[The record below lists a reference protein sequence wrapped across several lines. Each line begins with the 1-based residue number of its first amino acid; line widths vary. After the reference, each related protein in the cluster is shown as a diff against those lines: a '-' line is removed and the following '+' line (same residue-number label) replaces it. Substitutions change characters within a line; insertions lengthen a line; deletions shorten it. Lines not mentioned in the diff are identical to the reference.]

1 MLHVRNQRAPL
12 PEVRAT
18 KAVPPPTVTDG
29 QARVS
34 ARDPFFDNAKY
45 LAIVLVA
52 IGHAW
57 TPLREDSRTAAAL
70 YNFVYTF
77 HMPAFILVAGYFS
90 RNFTGR
96 PDQLKRLVSG
106 VLVPYLIFGVA
117 YVLFKRWGTDDPDH
131 PFALLDPYYLT
142 WFLIALFVWRITA
155 PLWHIVRWPMPIALT
170 IAALASFAPSLGND
184 LNIQRVLQ
192 FLPFFVLGMRL
203 RPEHFELVRRREVR
217 LLALPVFLCALVT
230 AYWSVPRMDAAW
242 FYRSAAA
249 QDLGFEWWVGVV
261 MSLALF
267 GCGLLLTVC
276 FLSWVP
282 ARHRWFTALGA
293 GTIYGY
299 LLHGFVAKASRWWEW
314 YDVAWVHT
322 PAGRIGVTL
331 IGAAVVT
338 LLCTAPVRRV
348 FRFMVEP
355 RMDWAFRAAERGES
369 GGRAGRP
376 SNDTGG
382 DRRPVK
388 AS

>member
-1 MLHVRNQRAPL
+1 M

-18 KAVPPPTVTDG
+18 KAVPPPATTDG
-29 QARVS
+29 QARS
-34 ARDPFFDNAKY
+34 TSRDPFFDNAKY

-57 TPLREDSRTAAAL
+57 TPLREDSRTMAAL
-70 YNFVYTF
+70 YMFVYAF
-77 HMPAFILVAGYFS
+77 HMPAFIMIAGYFS
-90 RNFTGR
+90 RNFTAR
-96 PDQLKRLVSG
+96 PHQLRRLVSG
-106 VLVPYLIFGVA
+106 VLAPYLIFGVA
-117 YVLFKRWGTDDPDH
+117 YVLFVRWGTDSPDY

-155 PLWHIVRWPMPIALT
+155 PLWNVVRWPMPIALT
-170 IAALASFAPSLGND
+170 VAALASFTPSLGND

-217 LLALPVFLCALVT
+217 LAALPVLLGALVT
-230 AYWSVPRMDAAW
+230 AYWAVPRMDAGW
-242 FYRSAAA
+242 FYRSSSA
-249 QDLGFEWWVGVV
+249 QEMGFDWWIGVV

-267 GCGLLLTVC
+267 GCGLVLSVA

-282 ARHRWFTALGA
+282 RRRRWYTALGA

-299 LLHGFVAKASRWWEW
+299 LLHGFVVKASRWWEW
-314 YDVAWVHT
+314 YDVAWVDT
-322 PAGRIGVTL
+322 PGGRLAVTAL
-331 IGAAVVT
+331 GALVVT

-355 RMDWAFRAAERGES
+355 SLSWVFRGDDETERKERGA
-369 GGRAGRP
+369 GGERGR
-376 SNDTGG
+376 SDETGN
-382 DRRPVK
+382 RKPVK
-388 AS
+388 AG